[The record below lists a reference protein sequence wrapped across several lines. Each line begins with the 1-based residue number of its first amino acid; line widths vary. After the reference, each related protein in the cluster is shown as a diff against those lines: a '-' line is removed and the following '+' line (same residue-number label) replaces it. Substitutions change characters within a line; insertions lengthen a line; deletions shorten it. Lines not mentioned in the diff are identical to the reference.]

1 MFMMLELPSLL
12 KQIRLH
18 CYSETKNH
26 IELIVEQNSRIEN
39 YFSVLIIILL
49 AKLKSNNKI
58 TDYKFQYLL
67 INPNDKRKHIDFL
80 ISGKDFKAY
89 VEIKHLVIDIKEKLK
104 NKRTINFYTSKTEQ
118 GKKVG
123 IIGDLEKLNNTTK
136 NTITDLISFSIVTN
150 PPDKKIIN
158 ERIKYLL
165 KQDVSKNW
173 EIEEYSSDS
182 VKLSFIVCSKSLTK
196 PTK

>member
-1 MFMMLELPSLL
+1 MFMMLELLSLL

-67 INPNDKRKHIDFL
+67 TNTYDKRKRIDFL

-89 VEIKHLVIDIKEKLK
+89 IEIKHLVVDTKDKVK

-123 IIGDLEKLNNTTK
+123 IIGDLEKLNNTDK
-136 NTITDLISFSIVTN
+136 NTITDLVSFSIVTN

-182 VKLSFIVCSKSLTK
+182 IKLSFIVCSKSLTK

>member
-1 MFMMLELPSLL
+1 MLELPSLL
-12 KQIRLH
+12 KQIRCH

-26 IELIVEQNSRIEN
+26 IDLIVEQNSRIEN
-39 YFSVLIIILL
+39 YYSVLIIILL

-58 TDYKFQYLL
+58 IDYKFQYLL
-67 INPNDKRKHIDFL
+67 TNDKRKHIDFL
-80 ISGKDFKAY
+80 ISGKNFKAF
-89 VEIKHLVIDIKEKLK
+89 VEIKHLAVDIKEKVK
-104 NKRTINFYTSKTEQ
+104 NNRSINFYTNKSGQ

-123 IIGDLEKLNNTTK
+123 IVGDLEKLNNTNK

-165 KQDVSKNW
+165 KQEVSKNW
-173 EIEEYSSDS
+173 KINEYSSES

>member
-1 MFMMLELPSLL
+1 MMLDLPSLL
-12 KQIRLH
+12 KQIQLH
-18 CYSETKNH
+18 CYSKTKYH
-26 IELIVEQNSRIEN
+26 IDLITEQNSRIEN

-49 AKLKSNNKI
+49 AELKSNLKI

-67 INPNDKRKHIDFL
+67 TNSNDKRKQIDFL

-89 VEIKHLVIDIKEKLK
+89 IEIKHLVVDTKEKVK
-104 NKRTINFYTSKTEQ
+104 NKRTINFYTSKSEQ

-158 ERIKYLL
+158 ERIKYLQ

-196 PTK
+196 PTI